1 MSNINNRPPND
12 KSGLFHGE
20 RHNDPV
26 TGQAMGGIQTIV
38 DGSQVVEIEGEEYF
52 LCRESMESSVVYNF
66 QNKTNKQVL
75 DKLFREEGCVFE
87 QGKARSGDFI
97 SCRLVVLDDKPIN
110 RKGTVKEI
118 VNEMQKEKACRM
130 SNDYSKRKLG
140 GVFKETTPE
149 ELEARWGK
157 KRESIEKLANNIQ
170 RLRYNISSDLKSD
183 NPKIVLTAL
192 AVSLMDKTFERV
204 GNEASAKVGHVGIS
218 GLKKSQVA
226 VIGNKIHLEYV
237 GKSGVEHTKSFS
249 DERIAKHLKKAIKNS
264 PSKRVFTTS
273 DGFQIKADRTN
284 RYLSDFDITAKDI
297 RGFGANN
304 QMVSKLEKQEI
315 PEKETDRKKL
325 YLKTLRSVAEKVGHG
340 FATLRKHYVIP
351 QLERAF
357 VIDGK
362 AIDIS
367 DRSTYEDGGG
377 IESNKE
383 SEIAKIADILEKVAK
398 TSTDIKI
405 PYSGNFAD
413 GKEFNII
420 LSKAVEYKDF
430 SGTIVKGFKGLANS
444 TVPYSVV
451 AEKYYENKSNNHNL
465 GLVRAVETILNEV
478 NYEDGGDL
486 NCGCK
491 HEEKTKKIKSEVK
504 SAEPRGFAIFRNQK
518 KAIQQDS
525 GKEKLKDGGKIEPTR
540 INAPSV
546 VYYGTDLSGLMFAE
560 KSGGFNVMSFKSK
573 IPDTN
578 MHKIVLIAPYPS
590 HLGADKKIKLNE
602 FIGAVIPQEL
612 SIAKEILDNNGVK
625 NIRTYGQSKSFADGG
640 ELESKIKRIQ
650 DRILDPEISQSLK
663 EALENTLSQ
672 LKLEQEGKMSRIM
685 RKEDSPDVEFSG
697 IAPIITSEK
706 TGDIR
711 EYRQS
716 VKDFLNSDLLN
727 KFVINKHTGEE
738 IHFTK
743 ISVGELL
750 QKTGDNKLRALFHI
764 KEIVANATPVKV
776 EELIR
781 ENNPLKRNSDFIYTM
796 ESTIMID
803 NQWYEYNFKTIVKLS
818 QSKDRMEKIVIY
830 SGHLPKE
837 KPI

>member
-1 MSNINNRPPND
+1 MPSETTIFVNSKLFQIMSNINNRPPNN
-12 KSGLFHGE
+12 KSGLFHGA
-20 RHNDPV
+20 RHNDPA
-26 TGQAMGGIQTIV
+26 TGMAMGGIQTIV

-97 SCRLVVLDDKPIN
+97 SCRLVVLDDKPRN
-110 RKGTVKEI
+110 RKGTVKQI

-204 GNEASAKVGHVGIS
+204 GNEVSAKAGHVGIS

-273 DGFQIKADRTN
+273 DGFQIKADRIN

-315 PEKETDRKKL
+315 PEKESDRKKL

-362 AIDIS
+362 VIDIS
-367 DRSTYEDGGG
+367 DRSTYEDGG
-377 IESNKE
+377 
-383 SEIAKIADILEKVAK
+383 DI
-398 TSTDIKI
+398 
-405 PYSGNFAD
+405 
-413 GKEFNII
+413 
-420 LSKAVEYKDF
+420 
-430 SGTIVKGFKGLANS
+430 
-444 TVPYSVV
+444 
-451 AEKYYENKSNNHNL
+451 
-465 GLVRAVETILNEV
+465 
-478 NYEDGGDL
+478 

-518 KAIQQDS
+518 KSIQQDS
-525 GKEKLKDGGKIEPTR
+525 GKEKLKDGGKIESTR

-573 IPDTN
+573 IPDTS

-590 HLGADKKIKLNE
+590 HLGADRKIKLNE

-625 NIRTYGQSKSFADGG
+625 NIRTYGQSVSLKSGG
-640 ELESKIKRIQ
+640 EFSDSSKVMSASSRFRPYETIAFDPPLIGKNGNKLVSYSWAWTPTSATSREGDEVMKRISDWSQAQISADTGRDIVHQYTIETVDDGSKTVSSESVPILLGYTNRAELKNFPNLATASKTLARQKMQLAIMEEQEKEYRELQARFESAKKPEIVEIDEPVNFIGAQDDWKEGKHKVFQMGDVWVRQNNEHGSTYKSYIPIEKPKTSTIEMLESDWVQKRIKENGGKYPDGIYDLRQ
-650 DRILDPEISQSLK
+650 RVKRQERKVSEILK
-663 EALENTLSQ
+663 NT
-672 LKLEQEGKMSRIM
+672 
-685 RKEDSPDVEFSG
+685 
-697 IAPIITSEK
+697 TS
-706 TGDIR
+706 
-711 EYRQS
+711 
-716 VKDFLNSDLLN
+716 
-727 KFVINKHTGEE
+727 
-738 IHFTK
+738 
-743 ISVGELL
+743 
-750 QKTGDNKLRALFHI
+750 
-764 KEIVANATPVKV
+764 
-776 EELIR
+776 
-781 ENNPLKRNSDFIYTM
+781 
-796 ESTIMID
+796 
-803 NQWYEYNFKTIVKLS
+803 
-818 QSKDRMEKIVIY
+818 
-830 SGHLPKE
+830 
-837 KPI
+837 